1 MIKKISTFLIL
12 LFLINHCEYKPIY
25 SNIKKVN
32 FKLNIIEITGDDEMN
47 NLVLSNLKKYSNT
60 SSEKIYNLKIN
71 TDYKKKDLIKNK
83 KGEITSFLLIN
94 EINFEVINNKINKN
108 FEFSEQIKTNNDN
121 DKFEFKNYEKT
132 IKSNFIN
139 SKINN
144 LILKLSSLEWF

>member
-144 LILKLSSLEWF
+144 LILKLSSLE

>member
-71 TDYKKKDLIKNK
+71 TDYKKKI
-83 KGEITSFLLIN
+83 S
-94 EINFEVINNKINKN
+94 
-108 FEFSEQIKTNNDN
+108 
-121 DKFEFKNYEKT
+121 
-132 IKSNFIN
+132 
-139 SKINN
+139 
-144 LILKLSSLEWF
+144 